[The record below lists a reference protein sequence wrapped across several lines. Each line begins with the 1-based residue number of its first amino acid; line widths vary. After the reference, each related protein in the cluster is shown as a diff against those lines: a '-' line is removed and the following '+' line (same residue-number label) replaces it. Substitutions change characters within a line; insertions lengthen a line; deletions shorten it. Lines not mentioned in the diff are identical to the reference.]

1 MTRTLFPQDRSRVA
15 ILGRT
20 TVSPLFLTQR
30 RFTDTAKQ
38 SKRSDRLTIG
48 FNTNERAFRSL
59 AIARMFGG
67 IPKTFF
73 ATYEKCRLKTEPS
86 DEYHLRGD
94 LYELFHYLNH
104 TLLFGVSFKLCKQP
118 VLNVISRDIM
128 QERLRR
134 KLMDCSKHVKI

>member
-1 MTRTLFPQDRSRVA
+1 VA

-30 RFTDTAKQ
+30 RITGTAKQ
-38 SKRSDRLTIG
+38 SARSGCLTIG
-48 FNTNERAFRSL
+48 YTLNERTFRSL

-73 ATYEKCRLKTEPS
+73 ATYEKCRPKTEPS

-104 TLLFGVSFKLCKQP
+104 TLLFGVSFKLCKQL

-134 KLMDCSKHVKI
+134 KLMDCWKHAEI